1 MDRQACRAVL
11 IGAAC
16 AVAGCLSDRPCKVRE
31 AALPDARG
39 VHAEASTLLPPMPV
53 SATGPTRGQAP
64 EAPVTK
70 VSATELPPPAGQVA
84 VKIRAHVNGNPIL
97 EDELREA
104 MVMRM
109 GEVLAMPEARRAAFF
124 QEVAGRELE
133 RLIDRELILQ
143 EAMQKIKELKRPQ
156 LLDQLKSEAA
166 KEADRRIKDVKA
178 ATKKTND
185 AEFKAFMQQQGL
197 SVDGLRRQTE
207 RNFMM
212 TEYIR
217 NLIYPSVQRI
227 NLQQVRDFYDEN
239 PELFSRTDRVKWLD
253 VFIDASRFPDYD
265 AARRHAEMVAERARA
280 GEDFAALAKQFDHG
294 DSSLRNGE
302 GLGQKRGEIKPV
314 QAEGVLF
321 TLKPGEVGPL
331 IDLGFGYHVVK
342 VVERDYAGLEPFDTQ
357 CQARVREKLR
367 GQIAEREYKRIVD
380 DLKRRATIV
389 VYPN

>member
-1 MDRQACRAVL
+1 
-11 IGAAC
+11 
-16 AVAGCLSDRPCKVRE
+16 LSDRACKVRE

-39 VHAEASTLLPPMPV
+39 VHAEASSLLPPMPV
-53 SATGPTRGQAP
+53 TATGLTRGQAP
-64 EAPVTK
+64 EAPAAPVTT
-70 VSATELPPPAGQVA
+70 VAATELPPPAGQVA

-109 GEVLAMPEARRAAFF
+109 GEVLAMPETRRAAFF

-156 LLDQLKSEAA
+156 LLEQLKAEAA
-166 KEADRRIKDVKA
+166 KEADRRIKDIKT
-178 ATKKTND
+178 ATKKSND
-185 AEFKAFMQQQGL
+185 AEFRAFMQQQGL

-217 NLIYPSVQRI
+217 NLIYPAVQRI
-227 NLQQVRDFYDEN
+227 NLQQVREYYDEN
-239 PELFSRTDRVKWLD
+239 PDLFSRIDRVKWLD
-253 VFIDASRFPDYD
+253 VFIDASRFPDSD

-314 QAEGVLF
+314 QAEAVLF
-321 TLKPGEVGPL
+321 ALKPGEVGPV

-357 CQARVREKLR
+357 CQAKVREKLR
-367 GQIAEREYKRIVD
+367 ALIAEREYKRIVD
-380 DLKRRATIV
+380 ELKRKATIV